1 METKVRNPADEFLVR
16 YINQN
21 EKVFRPD
28 DIDPDTG
35 LPKMGL
41 EEQTAGFDLD
51 ADELNKSR

>member
-41 EEQTAGFDLD
+41 EDQTAGFDLD
-51 ADELNKSR
+51 ADELKKSR

>member
-28 DIDPDTG
+28 DIDPETG
-35 LPKMGL
+35 LPKTDFEG
-41 EEQTAGFDLD
+41 QTAGLD
-51 ADELNKSR
+51 IDTEELKKRR